1 MSRRHKEK
9 ETEIQQPRMMES
21 QGDGHQ
27 GDLLDKGSKVTESTH
42 GRKITFP
49 ATRFLGSI
57 YEEAL
62 HIAMF
67 RTYTLAEDISIDLQL
82 NKQRHYLHLDYNF
95 EEVPE
100 YLRNEYNGDMLNEI
114 VEKVAEEA
122 KDVEKEDKRG
132 RPEIEQLSNYVEDAQ
147 VCSWTK
153 KIYKRIYHKSISVA
167 KNLTQYFVCFICSFF
182 KIFKTESADGRIAH
196 FRRMMLPHVMNMPS
210 ARALQKY
217 YAWFAYWKA
226 AAIKTAK
233 ELKDE
238 AKHYAWQK
246 LEELIHGHLVQL
258 SVQVAP

>member
-1 MSRRHKEK
+1 MSRRKK
-9 ETEIQQPRMMES
+9 ETETVIQQPRMMES

-27 GDLLDKGSKVTESTH
+27 GELLDNSSTVTESTH
-42 GRKITFP
+42 GKKFKFS

-57 YEEAL
+57 SVDSL
-62 HIAMF
+62 HFAMF
-67 RTYTLAEDISIDLQL
+67 RTYTLAAGISVVLQL
-82 NKQRHYLHLDYNF
+82 NKQHHYLHLDYNF
-95 EEVPE
+95 EEVPD
-100 YLRNEYNGDMLNEI
+100 YLRNEYNGDIINEI
-114 VEKVAEEA
+114 VEKVAEKA

-132 RPEIEQLSNYVEDAQ
+132 RPEIEQLSNCVEDAQ

-153 KIYKRIYHKSISVA
+153 KVYKRIYHKSISVA

-238 AKHYAWQK
+238 AKHNAWQK
-246 LEELIHGHLVQL
+246 LEELIHGHLVHL